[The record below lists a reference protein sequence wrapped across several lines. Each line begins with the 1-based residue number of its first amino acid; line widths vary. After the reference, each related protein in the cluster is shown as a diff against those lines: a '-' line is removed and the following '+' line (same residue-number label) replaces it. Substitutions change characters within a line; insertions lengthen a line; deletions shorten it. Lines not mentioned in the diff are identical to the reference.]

1 MILNLSTL
9 IKIIRI
15 ILVLFGSVLAGYSLI
30 DIKPE
35 YLLKL
40 TEFKYMLIVN
50 IFLSMG
56 VVGFTF
62 MNWKKDIAMVLVTAT
77 CFTIIINVLKN
88 KLKLKVIS
96 S

>member
-62 MNWKKDIAMVLVTAT
+62 MNWKKDIAMVLVTAI
-77 CFTIIINVLKN
+77 CFTIIVNVLKN